1 MTWIEK
7 YNVVQHVH
15 KLTKVSM
22 EYISYMFKC
31 MQELSHGT
39 PNLTVQLWQWQ
50 LLLAVHFPPQA
61 GITALSI
68 ASWNGHMEV
77 VEMLLH
83 QHADVSIYDAVCIP
97 STIAIITC
105 CMSAVWTIRDPA
117 FSAWPP
123 L

>member
-7 YNVVQHVH
+7 YNIVQPVH
-15 KLTKVSM
+15 RLKKV
-22 EYISYMFKC
+22 MFKC
-31 MQELSHGT
+31 MQELS
-39 PNLTVQLWQWQ
+39 QLWQWQ
-50 LLLAVHFPPQA
+50 LLLAVYFPPQA

-97 STIAIITC
+97 SMIVITC
-105 CMSAVWTIRDPA
+105 CMSAVWTIRHPA